1 MSDLE
6 TFRRETR
13 AWLEANCP
21 PEMRRPMTSENDTY
35 WGGRNA
41 RFSSEPQRVWFERM
55 RDKGWTVPDWP
66 KEYGGGGLDRAEHKV
81 LREEMSAMGARSPL
95 SSFGIWMLGPALLK
109 YGNEAQKKEHLPK
122 IAAGLIRWCQ
132 GYSEPNAGS
141 DLASLQTR
149 AESDG
154 DDFIINGQKIWTS
167 YANYADWIFCLVRTD
182 PSAKKHDGISF
193 ILFDMASKGVSTKPI
208 LLISGRSPFCET
220 FFDNVRAPKAKVG
233 GTANRGWDVAK
244 YLLQH
249 ERAMISGMGERG
261 VGRPLGQ
268 VAADSVG
275 TDEQGRLED
284 PMLRGQIATFE
295 IDEAALAAAAERAVD
310 LAKAGQ
316 SHPAFSSAMKYYG
329 TELNKRRYEILMSA
343 GGIDAPAWDSARG
356 LISDKAPV
364 SHLRQLRDANDTTG
378 FSRELWKAFAE
389 MGFSGLLVP
398 ENFGGSGL
406 GCVEAGVVMEEIG
419 RTLMP
424 SPFLATAVLAASAL
438 SRGGSEA
445 QKSAH
450 LPKISDGSLLAALAV
465 DEGAKHRPLQINL
478 QAVRSGNGFKLNG
491 AKAFVV
497 DGHTADLL
505 IVAGRTGGSAGERN
519 GLTLFLV
526 DPKAKGVAVERTMMV
541 DAHNAAR
548 IEFANVE
555 VDADHVLGE
564 VDQGGVLLDG
574 VLNIGRGAV
583 ASEMV
588 GLSEEVFGRS
598 VTYLKERKQFGKLI
612 GEFQALQHR
621 AAELYIDIEI
631 TRAAVL
637 KALQTL
643 DGDFDKAGAA
653 VAVAK
658 ARAGSTATLAVQ
670 EGVQMHGGM
679 GMTDQFD
686 IGFFMKRARVCQEL
700 FGDSNYHADQLARMK
715 SY

>member
-1 MSDLE
+1 MPL
-6 TFRRETR
+6 
-13 AWLEANCP
+13 
-21 PEMRRPMTSENDTY
+21 
-35 WGGRNA
+35 
-41 RFSSEPQRVWFERM
+41 
-55 RDKGWTVPDWP
+55 
-66 KEYGGGGLDRAEHKV
+66 V
-81 LREEMSAMGARSPL
+81 LTEEQS
-95 SSFGIWMLGPALLK
+95 
-109 YGNEAQKKEHLPK
+109 
-122 IAAGLIRWCQ
+122 
-132 GYSEPNAGS
+132 
-141 DLASLQTR
+141 
-149 AESDG
+149 
-154 DDFIINGQKIWTS
+154 
-167 YANYADWIFCLVRTD
+167 
-182 PSAKKHDGISF
+182 
-193 ILFDMASKGVSTKPI
+193 
-208 LLISGRSPFCET
+208 
-220 FFDNVRAPKAKVG
+220 
-233 GTANRGWDVAK
+233 
-244 YLLQH
+244 
-249 ERAMISGMGERG
+249 
-261 VGRPLGQ
+261 
-268 VAADSVG
+268 
-275 TDEQGRLED
+275 
-284 PMLRGQIATFE
+284 MLR
-295 IDEAALAAAAERAVD
+295 
-310 LAKAGQ
+310 
-316 SHPAFSSAMKYYG
+316 
-329 TELNKRRYEILMSA
+329 
-343 GGIDAPAWDSARG
+343 DSARG

-364 SHLRQLRDANDTTG
+364 AHLRSLRDSKDATG
-378 FSRELWKAFAE
+378 FSRDLWKAFAE

-424 SPFLATAVLAASAL
+424 SPFLSTAVLAASAL

-445 QKSAH
+445 QKSEH
-450 LPKISDGSLLAALAV
+450 LPKIADGSLLAALAI

-491 AKAFVV
+491 AKALVV

-505 IVAGRTGGSAGERN
+505 IVAGRTGGAAGERS

-526 DPKAKGVAVERTMMV
+526 DPKAKGVAVERTVMV

-564 VDQGGVLLDG
+564 VDQGGALLDG

-588 GLSEEVFGRS
+588 GLSEEVFSRT

-621 AAELYIDIEI
+621 AAQLYIDIEI

-643 DGDFDKAGAA
+643 DGDFERAGAA

-658 ARAGSTATLAVQ
+658 ARAGTTATLAVQ